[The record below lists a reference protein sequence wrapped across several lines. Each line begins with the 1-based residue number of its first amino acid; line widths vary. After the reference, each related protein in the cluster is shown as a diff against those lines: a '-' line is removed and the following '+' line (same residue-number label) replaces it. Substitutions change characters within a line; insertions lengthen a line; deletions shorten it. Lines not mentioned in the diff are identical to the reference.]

1 MKGKPL
7 THATSPALPDVW
19 VGECIG
25 RSTAS
30 CRTQLLGRS
39 VLWTESPQE
48 TPGICSPFTDALPPV
63 LTPVDGCCS
72 SGSLTRS
79 PHRGRTALSIEC
91 PFRTRAA
98 QAESTRQG
106 SCRPLP
112 TPRIYTPG
120 DRPKGRSLTPAA
132 APFPYLSRKD
142 LEMGLALCIF
152 VVLVVTRCGFPRGK
166 PALRPLPGPSGHLA
180 FHSPRSRKGGTDA
193 AQRRSVPAEKKTGS
207 PLRART
213 FFRRLPPG
221 QRHEKR

>member
-1 MKGKPL
+1 MTRLLRP
-7 THATSPALPDVW
+7 TSDSPP
-19 VGECIG
+19 G
-25 RSTAS
+25 RAGIPPTRQGSPWSPTSA
-30 CRTQLLGRS
+30 RPYRFHRVPTGDGRQLSSS
-39 VLWTESPQE
+39 V
-48 TPGICSPFTDALPPV
+48 
-63 LTPVDGCCS
+63 
-72 SGSLTRS
+72 
-79 PHRGRTALSIEC
+79 H
-91 PFRTRAA
+91 RTRAA
-98 QAESTRQG
+98 QAESTRQR

-152 VVLVVTRCGFPRGK
+152 VVWVVTRCGFPRGK

-180 FHSPRSRKGGTDA
+180 FHSLRSRKGGTDA

>member
-1 MKGKPL
+1 MSP
-7 THATSPALPDVW
+7 TSPALPCVW
-19 VGECIG
+19 AGVCIG

-112 TPRIYTPG
+112 TPTNLHAG
-120 DRPKGRSLTPAA
+120 RPSKGTLADSGRGLISKSFTERFGNGAR
-132 APFPYLSRKD
+132 FVYLR
-142 LEMGLALCIF
+142 C
-152 VVLVVTRCGFPRGK
+152 VVVTRCGFPRGK

>member
-1 MKGKPL
+1 MTACLPSPFLAFSLVNNLRLLIIVCIIHGKYSLYIQKTNAEEGKRTAVKGKPL

-79 PHRGRTALSIEC
+79 PHRGRTASSIEC

-98 QAESTRQG
+98 KAESTRQR

-112 TPRIYTPG
+112 HHE
-120 DRPKGRSLTPAA
+120 D
-132 APFPYLSRKD
+132 
-142 LEMGLALCIF
+142 
-152 VVLVVTRCGFPRGK
+152 TRR
-166 PALRPLPGPSGHLA
+166 ATVQR
-180 FHSPRSRKGGTDA
+180 DA
-193 AQRRSVPAEKKTGS
+193 R
-207 PLRART
+207 
-213 FFRRLPPG
+213 
-221 QRHEKR
+221 